1 MYPGGGDGGK
11 QNRDRKRKRER
22 QHETATTKIQTTH
35 QRTNANRMEY
45 ASDLQVL
52 LFIRT
57 CISSRDFGAVVRQ
70 INIYIES
77 VTFSFSFDK

>member
-1 MYPGGGDGGK
+1 MGSRTER
-11 QNRDRKRKRER
+11 QRER
-22 QHETATTKIQTTH
+22 ESEREGERERLHRTATTKIQTTH
-35 QRTNANRMEY
+35 QRKNANRMEY